1 MCQAGPGAGHTSHE
15 ADGDGAAAR
24 SPLGLAAASGPGSS
38 RRGPQRSEPPLS
50 DIEVAPG
57 VMGPATGTVARKGP
71 LQDAP
76 PSARATYMSVEA
88 TLNSVRVQ
96 LASECHYEV

>member
-1 MCQAGPGAGHTSHE
+1 MRQAGPGAWHTSHE

-24 SPLGLAAASGPGSS
+24 SSLGLAAASGSGSS
-38 RRGPQRSEPPLS
+38 RGPGEASHESEPPLS

-71 LQDAP
+71 SQDAP
-76 PSARATYMSVEA
+76 PSAQATYRSVEA
-88 TLNSVRVQ
+88 TLNSTG
-96 LASECHYEV
+96 ACAA